1 MHDQSFRE
9 MRHMAA
15 GQAEQ
20 RSFEAEV
27 AKELYR
33 LANAPASEYEVS
45 TDRRLRRMTDPAEGS
60 WTDTSA
66 YREGVALVLGC
77 RSGQDEQDCQMQ
89 EHSW

>member
-1 MHDQSFRE
+1 MAPLCAGLTGVSLHAQNFEAVPKGAGHMHDQSFRE

-45 TDRRLRRMTDPAEGS
+45 TDRRLRRLTDPAEGS
-60 WTDTSA
+60 
-66 YREGVALVLGC
+66 
-77 RSGQDEQDCQMQ
+77 
-89 EHSW
+89 